1 MSQKIVGSLNEFY
14 NRWCKRGHVEC
25 DALKDWKLN
34 IIIVID
40 RRISFNSQNTN
51 MLPRKTKISCRYLKS
66 GIEELYRKFVLVPA
80 DKAANNVVVV

>member
-1 MSQKIVGSLNEFY
+1 MSQNNAGSLNEFY
-14 NRWCKRGHVEC
+14 NRQCKRGHVVC

-51 MLPRKTKISCRYLKS
+51 MLPRKPKISCRYLKS
-66 GIEELYRKFVLVPA
+66 DIEEFYRKFVLVPA
-80 DKAANNVVVV
+80 DKAANNVFFV